1 MRKLSLFFPVLILI
15 LFSTCNQMKEKVDLV
30 VYNTKIYTVDNKFSI
45 AESFAVK
52 DGKFYDVGTN
62 EDILGKYT
70 SDITFNAVGL
80 TVYPG
85 FIDGHCHFYYYGM
98 GILLNADLTGTSS
111 FNEILKILKE
121 HQKNKQGEWLIGRG
135 WDQND
140 WEIMKFPDKE
150 KLDKLFPDTPVFL
163 TRIDGHAALVNS
175 KALEKAGITKNT
187 KIKGGKIIIKDGEPS
202 GILIDNAIEMVSSI
216 IPKPDRTQKENA
228 LLTAQKN
235 CFPVGLTSIVDAG
248 LPMETIKI
256 IDSLHKSGKLKMR
269 INAMLSSEDEKF
281 EENIEK
287 GIIKTPR
294 LTVRSIKLYSDGALG
309 SRGAM
314 LKEPYSDDKNNRGF
328 LVKDVEYYHKI
339 CKKAYKNG
347 LQVNTHAIGDSAIK
361 FMLLT
366 YGEILK
372 DTNDLRWRIE
382 HSQIVDT
389 CDFKL
394 YKKYSIIPSIQAT
407 HATSDMYWAEYRL
420 GKERMKGAYAY
431 KDLLEQNGWLINGTD
446 FPIENINPIYT
457 FYASVV
463 RNDLDGYPED
473 GFQMENALSRE
484 EALRSMTIWAAKGS
498 FEENEKGS
506 IEKGKLADFVALT
519 HDIMKIP
526 EEKIPDVK
534 VVRTYINGEAVF
546 AYK

>member
-1 MRKLSLFFPVLILI
+1 MRKLFLFLPVLILL
-15 LFSTCNQMKEKVDLV
+15 LFSACNQMKEKVDLV
-30 VYNTKIYTVDNKFSI
+30 VYNTKVYTVDNEFSV

-62 EDILGKYT
+62 EDILSKYS
-70 SDITFNAVGL
+70 SDKNYNAVGL
-80 TVYPG
+80 VIYPG
-85 FIDGHCHFYYYGM
+85 FIDGHCHFFHYGM
-98 GILLNADLTGTSS
+98 GILRNADLTGTSS
-111 FNEILKILKE
+111 FNEILEILKE
-121 HQKNKQGEWLIGRG
+121 HQKNNQGEWLIGRG

-140 WEIMKFPDKE
+140 WGIMKFPDKE
-150 KLDKLFPDTPVFL
+150 KLDKLFPDTPVYL
-163 TRIDGHAALVNS
+163 VRIDGHAALVNS

-187 KIKGGKIIIKDGEPS
+187 KISGGEIFIKNGEPT
-202 GILIDNAIEMVSSI
+202 GILIDNAIELVSSI
-216 IPKPDRTQKENA
+216 IPKPDRLQKEEA
-228 LLTAQKN
+228 LLSAQKN
-235 CFPVGLTSIVDAG
+235 CFLVGLTSIVDAG
-248 LPMETIKI
+248 LPMTTIKL
-256 IDSLHKSGKLKMR
+256 IDSLQKSGELKMR

-281 EENIEK
+281 EENIK
-287 GIIKTPR
+287 NGIIKTPR
-294 LTVRSIKLYSDGALG
+294 LTVRSIKLFSDGALG

-314 LKEPYSDDKNNRGF
+314 LKKPYSDDEDNCGF
-328 LVKDVEYYHKI
+328 LVKDTEYYNKM
-339 CKKAYKNG
+339 CKKAYDNG
-347 LQVNTHAIGDSAIK
+347 FQVNTHAIGDSAVK

-382 HSQIVDT
+382 HSQIIDT
-389 CDFKL
+389 ADINL
-394 YKKYSIIPSIQAT
+394 YNKYSIIPSIQAT

-420 GKERMKGAYAY
+420 GKNRMKGAYAY
-431 KDLLEQNGWLINGTD
+431 KYLFEQNGWLINGTD
-446 FPIENINPIYT
+446 FPIEKINPMYT

-463 RNDLDGYPED
+463 RKDLEGYPED

-484 EALRSMTIWAAKGS
+484 EALKSMTIWAAKGS

-506 IEKGKLADFVALT
+506 IEKGKLADFVILT

-526 EEKIPDVK
+526 EVKIPDVK